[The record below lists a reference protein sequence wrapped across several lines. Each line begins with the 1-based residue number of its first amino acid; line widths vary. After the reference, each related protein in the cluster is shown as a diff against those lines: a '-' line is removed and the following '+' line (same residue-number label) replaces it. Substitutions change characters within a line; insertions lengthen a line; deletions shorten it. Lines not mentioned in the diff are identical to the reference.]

1 MKNILTLLL
10 AFNLIKI
17 IISGSVEEISLPSSK
32 YNNLIYLNS
41 YKIPISLMSFFAN
54 GDEQNSNKL
63 INAFDG
69 DFNTFWKS
77 RGIQGEKYIN
87 IKTQKEY
94 NPLINSIT
102 ITFSKTVNINRML
115 YKAPYYNSL
124 EGRGYPIKLSIY
136 YKLKDINGELTG
148 DEDDFLLFDEI
159 ISERTGNLVLF
170 TFQETIECDQIKIE
184 WNEIDSEYN
193 NDNVFACE
201 IMFLYPENDY
211 LDKLIFDIFDK
222 NDFTFL
228 TLNKEYNNLIVIDD
242 MIEELKE
249 IYENSEYIQNM
260 FKRIKSIIN
269 GEIKYQQ
276 KREFTTNQYAKNNII
291 YQRGNSVQYSK
302 SILKMAYGGTDRQI
316 TGIYGFPNETINIFV
331 ECEDND
337 PLPSIRFSQFL
348 GSHQNGWLGNA
359 QRLQKG
365 KNSFI
370 VPSFSMNNFKFATNP
385 GGPLYIEN
393 KFTSED
399 QSQKIKIYIEG
410 GVLFPIFRK
419 NDNETEYKSFLADY
433 IIEYEKNIDKYLNIT
448 ELYSDHIMIS
458 VEATKAY
465 DIYINQNKSP
475 QANLLKWDERID
487 KFFIFD
493 GIQLEEN
500 QPYYDIKNKY
510 INIHLRYSQQKA
522 NNVLAYATTEHIGLY
537 MNYDL
542 NDIIDSTEEI
552 SSTISHEIGHI
563 IDVSSRVISEQTNNV
578 IRQFSNYLNK
588 PFEVYADFEIAGS
601 IMYIDDIN
609 IFLRGCREKDTSKC
623 NGLFN
628 NYYSYKLGYVFWW
641 FIEFLHL
648 GYWGELDNLY
658 RFNISL
664 ISGLSKTEGMIYL
677 TSYVVNLDM
686 GYYFERLGF
695 GFENEKIFC
704 YQNASEKYKQK
715 MNELI
720 RERNLD
726 NSIKKKIWYYDVYQY
741 FYLLNNVKACY
752 DKKDKYDIQIVNVTK
767 FKYKKD
773 IRYNITFP
781 TIDCDGHLGFEIYES
796 DKLIYFEH
804 KQYYID
810 STQYEDNYIP
820 KYKIIAYDRLL
831 YQSNPSE
838 YKEAQNNI
846 ETNMLKSKILSFLK
860 FRN

>member
-1 MKNILTLLL
+1 
-10 AFNLIKI
+10 
-17 IISGSVEEISLPSSK
+17 
-32 YNNLIYLNS
+32 
-41 YKIPISLMSFFAN
+41 
-54 GDEQNSNKL
+54 
-63 INAFDG
+63 
-69 DFNTFWKS
+69 
-77 RGIQGEKYIN
+77 
-87 IKTQKEY
+87 
-94 NPLINSIT
+94 
-102 ITFSKTVNINRML
+102 
-115 YKAPYYNSL
+115 
-124 EGRGYPIKLSIY
+124 
-136 YKLKDINGELTG
+136 
-148 DEDDFLLFDEI
+148 
-159 ISERTGNLVLF
+159 
-170 TFQETIECDQIKIE
+170 
-184 WNEIDSEYN
+184 
-193 NDNVFACE
+193 
-201 IMFLYPENDY
+201 
-211 LDKLIFDIFDK
+211 
-222 NDFTFL
+222 
-228 TLNKEYNNLIVIDD
+228 
-242 MIEELKE
+242 
-249 IYENSEYIQNM
+249 M

-276 KREFTTNQYAKNNII
+276 KREFTTNQYAKNNKI
-291 YQRGNSVQYSK
+291 YQRGNTVQYSK

-433 IIEYEKNIDKYLNIT
+433 IIEYKKNIDKYLNIT

-641 FIEFLHL
+641 FIEFLHF

-695 GFENEKIFC
+695 GFENE
-704 YQNASEKYKQK
+704 
-715 MNELI
+715 
-720 RERNLD
+720 
-726 NSIKKKIWYYDVYQY
+726 
-741 FYLLNNVKACY
+741 
-752 DKKDKYDIQIVNVTK
+752 
-767 FKYKKD
+767 
-773 IRYNITFP
+773 
-781 TIDCDGHLGFEIYES
+781 
-796 DKLIYFEH
+796 
-804 KQYYID
+804 
-810 STQYEDNYIP
+810 
-820 KYKIIAYDRLL
+820 
-831 YQSNPSE
+831 
-838 YKEAQNNI
+838 
-846 ETNMLKSKILSFLK
+846 
-860 FRN
+860 